1 MLGETSAPITVPSG
15 RTRGVI
21 ANQGAVVV
29 ARKSGEKEGRKEG
42 RINARTHTG
51 APPFGKRSPTT
62 SYGTTV
68 TRDGSTA
75 RRVGGGEGEGRL
87 PMPRR

>member
-1 MLGETSAPITVPSG
+1 MAFTIAATQAAATDGIWPGRGAPSVLGETSAPITVPSG

-51 APPFGKRSPTT
+51 DRGAPDT
-62 SYGTTV
+62 
-68 TRDGSTA
+68 GSA
-75 RRVGGGEGEGRL
+75 RHH
-87 PMPRR
+87 